1 MHSYLWRFNL
11 KGMWALFA
19 VASAIFLG
27 TYDVFKKLSL
37 NRNAVLPVL
46 FFSTLTSATIFLPF
60 ILISNFYPEL
70 LNNSIFFVPPSPLSQ
85 HCFFFLKS
93 LIVTSSWV
101 FAFFAVKHLP
111 LTIVSPIRATGP
123 IWVLFGAILIF
134 SEQLTIIQWFGT
146 VITLLF
152 FYFFSLAGKSE
163 GIHFATNKWI
173 IFLIIGT
180 LLGSASGLY
189 DKFLIHNFNRMAVQ
203 AWSAIYQVVILLPV
217 ILFLWYPKHLE
228 NTPFQWRW
236 SIPMIGLFLVIA
248 DFLYF
253 YSISFDSS
261 LISVISAL
269 RRSGVI
275 ISFTLG
281 GLLLKEKNV
290 KTKGWLLLGILTG
303 VMILLF
309 GSR

>member
-1 MHSYLWRFNL
+1 
-11 KGMWALFA
+11 MWALLA
-19 VASAIFLG
+19 VASALFLG

-37 NRNAVLPVL
+37 NSNAVIPVL
-46 FFSTLTSATIFLPF
+46 FFSTLTSATVFLPLV
-60 ILISNFYPEL
+60 LISAWFPGV
-70 LNNSIFFVPPSPLSQ
+70 LNSSILFIPPVPPSQ
-85 HCFFFLKS
+85 HLFFFLKAV
-93 LIVTSSWV
+93 IVTSSWI

-123 IWVLFGAILIF
+123 IWILFGAILVF
-134 SEQLTIIQWFGT
+134 SEHLTLIQWIGIA
-146 VITLLF
+146 VTLIF
-152 FYFFSLAGKSE
+152 FYYFSLAGKTE
-163 GIHFATNKWI
+163 GIHFRTNKWV

-180 LLGSASGLY
+180 LLGSVSGLY
-189 DKFLIHNFNRMAVQ
+189 DKFLIRNFDKMAVQ
-203 AWSAIYQVVILLPV
+203 AWSGIYQVLILLPIV
-217 ILFLWYPKHLE
+217 LLLWYPKRHE

-253 YSISFDSS
+253 YAISFDGS

-275 ISFTLG
+275 ISFALG
-281 GLLLKEKNV
+281 AKLFHEKNV
-290 KTKGWLLLGILTG
+290 RQKGWLLLGIVAG

-309 GSR
+309 GSSK

>member
-1 MHSYLWRFNL
+1 
-11 KGMWALFA
+11 MWALLA
-19 VASAIFLG
+19 VASAVFLG

-37 NRNAVLPVL
+37 NSNAVLPVL
-46 FFSTLTSATIFLPF
+46 FFSTLSSAVIFLPF
-60 ILISNFYPEL
+60 ILISKLYPDL
-70 LNNSIFFVPPSPLSQ
+70 LSSSIFFVPTVPLFQ
-85 HCFFFLKS
+85 HGYFFLKAV
-93 LIVTSSWV
+93 IVTSSWI

-123 IWVLFGAILIF
+123 IWILLGAIVIF
-134 SEQLTIIQWFGT
+134 SEHLTIIQWIGIA
-146 VITLLF
+146 VTLLF

-173 IFLIIGT
+173 TFLIAGT

-189 DKFLIHNFNRMAVQ
+189 DKFLIRNFDRMAVQ
-203 AWSAIYQVVILLPV
+203 SWSAIYQVGLLLLIIL
-217 ILFLWYPKHLE
+217 ILWYPKRKE
-228 NTPFQWRW
+228 NTAFGWRW

-253 YSISFDSS
+253 YAISMDGS

-275 ISFTLG
+275 ISFAFG
-281 GLLLKEKNV
+281 GLLFHEKNI
-290 KTKGWLLLGILTG
+290 KQKGWLLIGILAG
-303 VMILLF
+303 VLILLF
-309 GSR
+309 GSK

>member
-1 MHSYLWRFNL
+1 
-11 KGMWALFA
+11 MWALLA

-37 NRNAVLPVL
+37 NNNAVLPVL
-46 FFSTLTSATIFLPF
+46 FFSTLTSATIFLPLLLLSTYF
-60 ILISNFYPEL
+60 PGL
-70 LNNSIFFVPPSPLSQ
+70 LNNSILFIPPAPLSQ
-85 HCFFFLKS
+85 HGFFFLKS
-93 LIVTSSWV
+93 VIVTSSWILI
-101 FAFFAVKHLP
+101 FFAVKHLP

-123 IWVLFGAILIF
+123 IWILFGAILVY
-134 SEQLTIIQWFGT
+134 SEHLSLIQWVGIA
-146 VITLLF
+146 ITFIF

-173 IFLIIGT
+173 VYIITGT
-180 LLGSASGLY
+180 LLGSVSGLY
-189 DKFLIHNFNRMAVQ
+189 DKFLIRNFDKMAVQ
-203 AWSAIYQVVILLPV
+203 AWSSIYQVALLVPIL
-217 ILFLWYPKHLE
+217 LFLWYPKRHE

-253 YSISFDSS
+253 YAISFDGS

-275 ISFTLG
+275 ISFVLG
-281 GLLLKEKNV
+281 GLLFHEKNV
-290 KTKGWLLLGILTG
+290 RQKGWLLLGIIAG

-309 GSR
+309 GS

>member
-1 MHSYLWRFNL
+1 
-11 KGMWALFA
+11 MWALFA
-19 VASAIFLG
+19 VASAVFLG

-37 NRNAVLPVL
+37 NSNAVLPVL
-46 FFSTLTSATIFLPF
+46 FFATLTSAIIFLPF
-60 ILISNFYPEL
+60 LFFSTYFPDLLIGSV
-70 LNNSIFFVPPSPLSQ
+70 FFIPNAPLAQ
-85 HCFFFLKS
+85 HGFFFLKS

-101 FAFFAVKHLP
+101 FTFFAVKHLP

-123 IWVLFGAILIF
+123 IWTLFGAILIF
-134 SEQLTIIQWFGT
+134 SEHLTIIQWTGT
-146 VITLLF
+146 AVTLAF
-152 FYFFSLAGKSE
+152 FYLFSLAGKSE
-163 GIHFATNKWI
+163 GIHFATNKWVV
-173 IFLIIGT
+173 FLIAGT
-180 LLGSASGLY
+180 LLGSVSGLY
-189 DKFLIHNFNRMAVQ
+189 DKFLIRNFDRMAVQ
-203 AWSAIYQVVILLPV
+203 AWSGIYQVGLLLPV
-217 ILFLWYPKHLE
+217 ILFLWYPKRQE

-253 YSISFDSS
+253 YAISFDGS

-281 GLLLKEKNV
+281 GLMFHEKNIR
-290 KTKGWLLLGILTG
+290 KKGWLLLGILAG

-309 GSR
+309 GSK

>member
-1 MHSYLWRFNL
+1 
-11 KGMWALFA
+11 MWALLA
-19 VASAIFLG
+19 VASALFLG
-27 TYDVFKKLSL
+27 IYDVFKKLSL
-37 NRNAVLPVL
+37 NGNAVLPVL
-46 FFSTLTSATIFLPF
+46 FFSTLTSATVFFPLV
-60 ILISNFYPEL
+60 LISSFYPNL
-70 LNNSIFFVPPSPLSQ
+70 LTNSILFIPPASLIQ
-85 HCFFFLKS
+85 HGYFFLKS
-93 LIVTSSWV
+93 VIVTSSWI

-123 IWVLFGAILIF
+123 IWILFGAILIF
-134 SEQLTIIQWFGT
+134 SEHLTIIQWIGIA
-146 VITLLF
+146 VVLLF

-173 IFLIIGT
+173 LFLIAGT

-189 DKFLIHNFNRMAVQ
+189 DKFLIRNFDKMAVQ
-203 AWSAIYQVVILLPV
+203 AWSSVYQVGLLLP
-217 ILFLWYPKHLE
+217 ILLFLWYPKRHE
-228 NTPFQWRW
+228 NTRFQWRW

-253 YSISFDSS
+253 YAISFDGS

-275 ISFTLG
+275 ISFVLG
-281 GLLLKEKNV
+281 GFLFHEKNIRQ
-290 KTKGWLLLGILTG
+290 KGRLLVGILAG

-309 GSR
+309 GS

>member
-1 MHSYLWRFNL
+1 
-11 KGMWALFA
+11 MWALLA
-19 VASAIFLG
+19 VASALFLG
-27 TYDVFKKLSL
+27 IYDVFKKLSL
-37 NRNAVLPVL
+37 NGNAVLPVL
-46 FFSTLTSATIFLPF
+46 FFSTLTSATVFFPLV
-60 ILISNFYPEL
+60 LISSFYPNL
-70 LNNSIFFVPPSPLSQ
+70 LTNSILFIPPASLIQ
-85 HCFFFLKS
+85 HGYFFLKS
-93 LIVTSSWV
+93 VIVTSSWI

-123 IWVLFGAILIF
+123 IWILFGAILIF
-134 SEQLTIIQWFGT
+134 SEHLTIIQWIGIA
-146 VITLLF
+146 VVLLF

-173 IFLIIGT
+173 LFLIAGT

-189 DKFLIHNFNRMAVQ
+189 DKFLIRNFDKMAVQ
-203 AWSAIYQVVILLPV
+203 AWSSVYQVGLLLP
-217 ILFLWYPKHLE
+217 ILLFLWYPKRHE
-228 NTPFQWRW
+228 NTRFQWRW

-253 YSISFDSS
+253 YAISFDGS

-275 ISFTLG
+275 ISFVLG
-281 GLLLKEKNV
+281 GFLFHEKNIRQ
-290 KTKGWLLLGILTG
+290 KGWLLVGIMAG

-309 GSR
+309 GS

>member
-1 MHSYLWRFNL
+1 
-11 KGMWALFA
+11 MWALLA
-19 VASAIFLG
+19 VASALFLG
-27 TYDVFKKLSL
+27 IYDVFKKLSL
-37 NRNAVLPVL
+37 NGNAVLPVL
-46 FFSTLTSATIFLPF
+46 FFSTLTSATVFLPLV
-60 ILISNFYPEL
+60 LISSFYPNL
-70 LNNSIFFVPPSPLSQ
+70 LNNSILFVPPATLIQ
-85 HCFFFLKS
+85 HGFFFLKS
-93 LIVTSSWV
+93 VIVTSSWI

-123 IWVLFGAILIF
+123 IWILFGAILIF
-134 SEQLTIIQWFGT
+134 SEHLTIIQWIGIA
-146 VITLLF
+146 VVLLF

-173 IFLIIGT
+173 LFLIAGT

-189 DKFLIHNFNRMAVQ
+189 DKFLIRNFDKMAVQ
-203 AWSAIYQVVILLPV
+203 AWSSVYQVGLMLPILL
-217 ILFLWYPKHLE
+217 IIWYPRRYE
-228 NTPFQWRW
+228 NTRFQWRW

-253 YSISFDSS
+253 YAISFDGS

-275 ISFTLG
+275 ISFALG
-281 GLLLKEKNV
+281 GFLFHEKNIR
-290 KTKGWLLLGILTG
+290 KKGWLLIGILVG

-309 GSR
+309 GS

>member
-1 MHSYLWRFNL
+1 
-11 KGMWALFA
+11 MWALLA
-19 VASAIFLG
+19 VASALFLG
-27 TYDVFKKLSL
+27 IYDVFKKLSL
-37 NRNAVLPVL
+37 NGNAVLPVL
-46 FFSTLTSATIFLPF
+46 FFSTLTSATVFLPLV
-60 ILISNFYPEL
+60 LISSFYPNL
-70 LNNSIFFVPPSPLSQ
+70 LNNSILFVPPATLIQ
-85 HCFFFLKS
+85 HGFFFLKS
-93 LIVTSSWV
+93 VIVTSSWI

-123 IWVLFGAILIF
+123 IWILFGAILIF
-134 SEQLTIIQWFGT
+134 SEHLTIIQWIGIA
-146 VITLLF
+146 VVLLF

-173 IFLIIGT
+173 LFLIAGT

-189 DKFLIHNFNRMAVQ
+189 DKFLIRNFDKMAVQ
-203 AWSAIYQVVILLPV
+203 AWSSVYQFGLMLPILLF
-217 ILFLWYPKHLE
+217 IWYPRRYE
-228 NTPFQWRW
+228 NTRFQWRW

-253 YSISFDSS
+253 YAISFDGS

-275 ISFTLG
+275 ISFALG
-281 GLLLKEKNV
+281 GFLFHEKNIR
-290 KTKGWLLLGILTG
+290 KKGWLLIGILVG

-309 GSR
+309 GS